1 MVKIWVP
8 SGKIPTK
15 VRAFS
20 SVVGDARHAV
30 FAVVRQRPA
39 ANGKFDFTALGS
51 GFFVSS
57 EVFVTCWH
65 VVDPPESPHQPGDVY
80 RLVNNLDGANGIIHE
95 INGGIGQDI
104 HLFADHDFAIMI
116 SKTKKDQAYFPISYG
131 DVPTGLEIGV
141 AGYPLPALIPDANGN
156 ITVSGLIYRVA
167 NGVVTAVFK
176 ADLNSGD
183 GHPLHNVTQVE
194 FNFMF
199 VPGNSGGPI
208 FEAETGRVVAYVKG
222 FRSPKIKEMH
232 EQCSLIPVP
241 AGLQQGYV
249 DSVRAIYSIGLT
261 LDRVRPQLEQF
272 GVTL

>member
-1 MVKIWVP
+1 MAKIWVP

-15 VRAFS
+15 DRVFS
-20 SVVGDARHAV
+20 SVVADARHAV

-39 ANGKFDFTALGS
+39 LNGTFDYTALGS

-65 VVDPPESPHQPGDVY
+65 VVDPPELPYQPGDVY
-80 RLVNNLDGANGIIHE
+80 RLVNNLDGTNGIIHE
-95 INGGIGQDI
+95 INGGVGTDI
-104 HLFADHDFAIMI
+104 HLFPDHDFAIMI
-116 SKTKKDQAYFPISYG
+116 SKTKKDQAYFPISYSEI
-131 DVPTGLEIGV
+131 PTGLEIGV
-141 AGYPLPALIPDANGN
+141 AGYPLPALIPDASGN
-156 ITVSGLIYRVA
+156 ITLGGLVYRVA

-176 ADLNSGD
+176 GDLNSGD
-183 GHPLHNVTQVE
+183 GHPLQNVTQVE

-222 FRSPKIKEMH
+222 FRFPKIKELH

-241 AGLQQGYV
+241 AGLNQAYI

>member
-1 MVKIWVP
+1 MAKLWIP
-8 SGKIPTK
+8 SGRIPTK
-15 VRAFS
+15 NRGFT
-20 SVVGDARHAV
+20 SVVADARHAV

-57 EVFVTCWH
+57 EAFATCWH
-65 VVDPPESPHQPGDVY
+65 VVDPPESPHQAGDVY
-80 RLVNNLDGANGIIHE
+80 RLVNNIDGTNGVIHE
-95 INGGIGQDI
+95 INGGVGKDI
-104 HLFADHDFAIMI
+104 HLFPDHDFAIMI
-116 SKTKKDQAYFPISYG
+116 SKTKKDQAFFPISYS
-131 DVPTGLEIGV
+131 DVPVGLNIGV
-141 AGYPLPALIPDANGN
+141 AGYPLPALVTDANGN
-156 ITVSGLIYRVA
+156 ITLAGMIYRVA

-176 ADLNSGD
+176 TDLNAGD
-183 GHPLHNVTQVE
+183 GHPLQNVTLVE

-222 FRSPKIKEMH
+222 FRSPKIKEIH
-232 EQCSLIPVP
+232 EHCSLIPVP
-241 AGLQQGYV
+241 TGMQAEYL

-261 LDRVRPQLEQF
+261 LDRVRTELERF